1 MEKKLLYLTSQV
13 IKKIMMTLE
22 NKSLDRKNTYNDQIQ
37 SYDMIFFGH
46 IYTIKIISKIKQ

>member
-13 IKKIMMTLE
+13 IKKIVMTLE
-22 NKSLDRKNTYNDQIQ
+22 NKSLDRNNTYNDQIQ

-46 IYTIKIISKIKQ
+46 IYYKKN